1 MVVKSAEGFADRLQV
16 VSHAIEYCK
25 KFNAA
30 LCVDWSDGI
39 WGNGLFD
46 FHHVFEIGNGIKTMD
61 KISVLK
67 LVATGKVKVNPP
79 CWTLKDIAEPMNART
94 CHIDFRG
101 PLHNSTST
109 VDKVEGDVIIMNGY
123 ENRGW
128 YFVNILKHIRMLPH
142 VATEVRALLEDF
154 NPNSVVVHLRGTD
167 RPDPEFTKHAII
179 AVKQFP
185 EEAPIYVVT
194 DAMTLYEE
202 FKTAI
207 PKATLVNPSSS
218 VLKIPPN
225 EDGTHKM
232 IPPLMKKYGLSKWR
246 MVIELLAEFVAIWS
260 AQWAVGKRHS
270 FYFRL
275 ARQMSRITE
284 DAMKS
289 FMRGWTPYIKYPRI
303 QEEIDEGYIPPDL
316 ASLGYNADDNKTT
329 YTLTSCPSPLTSD
342 QHPQDAQYGWEVQEH
357 QKKHPECPAP

>member
-1 MVVKSAEGFADRLQV
+1 MVVKSAEGFADRIQV

-25 KFNAA
+25 KFDAV

-39 WGNGLFD
+39 WGNREFD
-46 FHHVFEIGNGIKTMD
+46 FHHVFEVGGIKTMS
-61 KISVLK
+61 KIAVLK
-67 LVATGKVKVNPP
+67 LVATGRVKVNPP
-79 CWTLKDIAEPMNART
+79 CWTLKDIADPMNERT

-101 PLHNSTST
+101 PLHNANSK
-109 VDKVEGDVIIMNGY
+109 VEKVEGDVIMMNGY

-128 YFVNILKHIRMLPH
+128 FFTNILQHIRMLPH
-142 VATEVRALLEDF
+142 VASEVRILLEDF

-167 RPDPEFTKHAII
+167 RPDPTFTKDAIC

-185 EEAPIYVVT
+185 EEAPVYVVT
-194 DAMTLYEE
+194 DAMTLYNE

-218 VLKIPPN
+218 ILRIPPN
-225 EDGTHKM
+225 EDGTHKL

-260 AQWAVGKRHS
+260 AQWAVGKKQS

-275 ARQMSRITE
+275 ARQMSRTPQS
-284 DAMKS
+284 AMIS
-289 FMRGWTPYIKYPRI
+289 FLRGWTPYTKYPRVREQI
-303 QEEIDEGYIPPDL
+303 EEGYIPPDL
-316 ASLGYNADDNKTT
+316 AQLGFSADNVPT
-329 YTLTSCPSPLTSD
+329 YTLTSDPTSLKVPCD
-342 QHPQDAQYGWEVQEH
+342 QHRQDALGPSQEH
-357 QKKHPECPAP
+357 EEQTPECPAP